1 MIERW
6 LSYHVLGSEVWRY
19 GVVLLLFLGAFV
31 LYRLFRIIARR
42 LSPPEAENKV
52 RWAVLNLIQSPS
64 MCSGFQT
71 TFRRSLIGYS
81 WLS

>member
-31 LYRLFRIIARR
+31 LYRLFRIIARP
-42 LSPPEAENKV
+42 LQVFPCSDNKV
-52 RWAVLNLIQSPS
+52 
-64 MCSGFQT
+64 
-71 TFRRSLIGYS
+71 
-81 WLS
+81 